1 MTGEDALVFLGF
13 ARFLMNERVDV
24 QKVTAED
31 LWMIDRR
38 STFPKITKIF
48 DRPSLLLMRERLDI
62 HFSRFKDE
70 TQLEEIIALISNDL
84 SEPYSIYVYRYFIQQ
99 W

>member
-24 QKVTAED
+24 QKVAAED
-31 LWMIDRR
+31 RLDDRR

-48 DRPSLLLMRERLDI
+48 D
-62 HFSRFKDE
+62 
-70 TQLEEIIALISNDL
+70 
-84 SEPYSIYVYRYFIQQ
+84 
-99 W
+99 

>member
-31 LWMIDRR
+31 LWMSDRR
-38 STFPKITKIF
+38 STFPKITEIF
-48 DRPSLLLMRERLDI
+48 DQSSVPLTYARETGHPFL
-62 HFSRFKDE
+62 K
-70 TQLEEIIALISNDL
+70 
-84 SEPYSIYVYRYFIQQ
+84 IQGRNSVGGDHCAYLK
-99 W
+99 

>member
-24 QKVTAED
+24 QKVAAED
-31 LWMIDRR
+31 LWMIDVQH
-38 STFPKITKIF
+38 SQKSPK
-48 DRPSLLLMRERLDI
+48 SLIVPLMRERLDI

-70 TQLEEIIALISNDL
+70 TQLEEIIGLISNDL